1 MKIGV
6 IGGGAAGFFAA
17 IHASGAGKEVTIFE
31 KSPKLLSKVKV
42 SGGGRC
48 NVTHRPMEISKLVK
62 NYPRGEKLLKRVF
75 TKFKSEDTIN
85 WFESRGV
92 PLKIEGDGR
101 MFPVSD
107 SSQSIIDALL
117 KEAQKLN
124 INIRKSCGV
133 KSITPISTQYKLET
147 DLGEFVMDKLI
158 IATGGHPKLDSY
170 SFLKSLNHSIL
181 YPIPS
186 LFTFNTPKEP
196 IRELMGLSVSDV
208 IVKIQGTKLNYR
220 GPILVTHWGVSG
232 PAVLKLSAFGA
243 QWLKDQNY
251 KATALINWNGEFGE
265 EQYNAHLKSYILAHP
280 IRKVESNTL
289 FDIPGRLW
297 EHFTRLSGIENGQL
311 YGSLSKKQINK
322 LVQNLFCYTLN
333 VEGKTTFKEEFVTAG
348 GIALNEVNPE
358 TLESKFHPNLY
369 FAGEVLNIDGITG
382 GFNFQA
388 AWSTGFLAGM
398 ASSNNLYGTSLS

>member
-1 MKIGV
+1 MKIGI

-17 IHASGAGKEVTIFE
+17 IHAAGPGREVTIFE

-48 NVTHRPMEISKLVK
+48 NVTHRPMEISKLIK
-62 NYPRGEKLLKRVF
+62 NYPRGEKFLKKVF
-75 TKFKSEDTIN
+75 HKFKSEDTIN

-92 PLKIEGDGR
+92 ALKIEADGR

-107 SSQSIIDALL
+107 SSQSIIDVLL

-124 INIRKSCGV
+124 ISIRKSCAI
-133 KSITPISTQYKLET
+133 KSIHPVSNQYKLET
-147 DLGEFVMDKLI
+147 DAGVFVVDKLI

-170 SFLKSLNHSIL
+170 SFLKNLNHSVL
-181 YPIPS
+181 DPIPS
-186 LFTFNTPKEP
+186 LFTFNTPKESL
-196 IRELMGLSVSDV
+196 RELMGLSVVDG
-208 IVKIQGTKLNYR
+208 IVKIQGTKMTYR
-220 GPILVTHWGVSG
+220 GPVLVTHWGVSG

-251 KATALINWNGEFGE
+251 AATALINWNGAYGE
-265 EQYNAHLKSYILAHP
+265 EEFSSHLKNYMLAHP
-280 IRKVESNTL
+280 NRKVRGNSL
-289 FDIPGRLW
+289 FEIPSRLW
-297 EHFTRLSGIENGQL
+297 EHFCSRSGIEKEQL
-311 YGSLSKKQINK
+311 YGTLSKKQINK
-322 LVQNLFCYTLN
+322 LVQNLFCYNLS

-388 AWSTGFLAGM
+388 AWSTGFLAGI
-398 ASSNNLYGTSLS
+398 ASTK

>member
-17 IHASGAGKEVTIFE
+17 IHASGQGREVTLFE

-62 NYPRGEKLLKRVF
+62 NYPRGEKFLKRVF
-75 TKFKSEDTIN
+75 PKFKSEDTVN

-92 PLKIEGDGR
+92 ALKVEEDGR

-107 SSQSIIDALL
+107 SSQSIIEALL

-124 INIRKSCGV
+124 ISIRKSCGV
-133 KSITPISTQYKLET
+133 KSIIPDKNQFKLDT
-147 DLGEFVMDKLI
+147 DSGIFIVDKLI
-158 IATGGHPKLDSY
+158 IATGGHPKIDSY
-170 SFLKSLNHSIL
+170 SFLKNLNHSIL
-181 YPIPS
+181 DPIPS
-186 LFTFNTPKEP
+186 LFTFNTPKESL
-196 IRELMGLSVSDV
+196 RELMGLSVVDG
-208 IVKIQGTKLNYR
+208 IVKIEGTKMTYR
-220 GPILVTHWGVSG
+220 GPVLVTHWGVSG

-243 QWLKDQNY
+243 QWLKDKNY
-251 KATALINWNGEFGE
+251 LATALINWNGAYGE
-265 EQYNAHLKSYILAHP
+265 EEYSAHLKNYTLAHP
-280 IRKVESNTL
+280 NRKVESNSL
-289 FDIPGRLW
+289 FEIPSRLW
-297 EHFTRLSGIENGQL
+297 EHFCERSGIETGQL
-311 YGSLSKKQINK
+311 YGTLLRKQINK
-322 LVQNLFCYTLN
+322 LVQCLFCYNLN

-358 TLESKFHPNLY
+358 TLESNHHPNLY

-388 AWSTGFLAGM
+388 AWSTGFLAGI
-398 ASSNNLYGTSLS
+398 SSSK

>member
-17 IHASGAGKEVTIFE
+17 IHASGADRDITIFE

-62 NYPRGEKLLKRVF
+62 NYPRGEKFLKKVF
-75 TKFKSEDTIN
+75 SKFKSEDTID
-85 WFESRGV
+85 WFESKGV
-92 PLKIEGDGR
+92 SLKIEGDGR
-101 MFPVSD
+101 MFPISD
-107 SSQSIIDALL
+107 SSQSVIDALL
-117 KEAQKLN
+117 KEAQKLK
-124 INIRKSCGV
+124 ITILRSCGV
-133 KSITPISTQYKLET
+133 LSVNPIDNHYKLET
-147 DLGEFVMDKLI
+147 ESGSFVFDKVI
-158 IATGGHPKLDSY
+158 IATGGHPKVASY
-170 SFLKSLNHSIL
+170 SFLNKLNHSIL
-181 YPIPS
+181 DPIPS

-196 IRELMGLSVSDV
+196 IRELMGLSVADG
-208 IVKIQGTKLNYR
+208 IVKIEGTKLNYR
-220 GPILVTHWGVSG
+220 GPVLVTHWGVSG

-243 QWLKDQNY
+243 QLLKDQNY
-251 KATALINWNGEFGE
+251 NATALINWNGELGE
-265 EQYNAHLKSYILAHP
+265 EQYSTQIKSYMLAHP
-280 IRKVESNTL
+280 NRKVESNSL

-297 EHFTRLSGIENGQL
+297 EHFTKLAGIENGQL

-322 LVQNLFCYTLN
+322 LVQNLFCYTLK

-358 TLESKFHPNLY
+358 TLESKYHPNLY

-388 AWSTGFLAGM
+388 AWSTGFLAGT
-398 ASSNNLYGTSLS
+398 ASSK

>member
-1 MKIGV
+1 MKIGI

-17 IHASGAGKEVTIFE
+17 IHASGPGRDVTIFE

-62 NYPRGEKLLKRVF
+62 NYPRGEKFLKKVF
-75 TKFKSEDTIN
+75 SKFKSENTID

-101 MFPVSD
+101 MFPISD
-107 SSQSIIDALL
+107 SSQSVIDALF

-124 INIRKSCGV
+124 VSILKSCGV
-133 KSITPISTQYKLET
+133 KSINQTGKQYKLET
-147 DLGEFVMDKLI
+147 DAGSFVVDKLI
-158 IATGGHPKLDSY
+158 IATGGHPKIDNY
-170 SFLKSLNHSIL
+170 SFLKNLNHSIL
-181 YPIPS
+181 EPIPS
-186 LFTFNTPKEP
+186 LFTFNTPKES
-196 IRELMGLSVSDV
+196 IRELMGLSVADGV
-208 IVKIQGTKLNYR
+208 VKIEGTKLNYR
-220 GPILVTHWGVSG
+220 GPVLVTHWGVSG

-251 KATALINWNGEFGE
+251 IATALINWNGHFGE
-265 EQYNAHLKSYILAHP
+265 EQYSAHIKNYMLAHP
-280 IRKVESNTL
+280 NRKIESNSL
-289 FDIPGRLW
+289 FDIPNRLW
-297 EHFTRLSGIENGQL
+297 EHFSRLAGIDIGQL

-322 LVQNLFCYTLN
+322 LVQNLFCYTLK

-358 TLESKFHPNLY
+358 TLESKYHPNLY

-388 AWSTGFLAGM
+388 AWSTGFLAGIS
-398 ASSNNLYGTSLS
+398 SSNNPYGTNLS